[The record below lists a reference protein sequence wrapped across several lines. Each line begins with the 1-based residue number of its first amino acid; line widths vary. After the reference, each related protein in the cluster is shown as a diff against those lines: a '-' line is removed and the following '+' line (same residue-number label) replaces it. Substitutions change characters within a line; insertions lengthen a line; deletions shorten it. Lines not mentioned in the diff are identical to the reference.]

1 MKIGRRQFCFLI
13 SDFCFLASVFCNSQ
27 AQAADFGNSGK
38 GPVHKLSRGFAHII
52 AAPFQIPKEI
62 IQTTAE
68 TKPHYFAP
76 FRGMTVGLGSG
87 AYQMGRQV
95 VAGFADLFTFWS
107 PRGRD
112 WQPIYEPA
120 SLLPEM

>member
-1 MKIGRRQFCFLI
+1 MNTKWFAALLFVGILSCAAHPAYAGP
-13 SDFCFLASVFCNSQ
+13 DF
-27 AQAADFGNSGK
+27 GK
-38 GPVHKLSRGFAHII
+38 GPGQKFLRGLFYL
-52 AAPFQIPKEI
+52 AASPFQVPKEI
-62 IQTTAE
+62 IQTAAE

-76 FRGMTVGLGSG
+76 FRGMTAGVGSG
-87 AYQMGRQV
+87 AYQMGRQI